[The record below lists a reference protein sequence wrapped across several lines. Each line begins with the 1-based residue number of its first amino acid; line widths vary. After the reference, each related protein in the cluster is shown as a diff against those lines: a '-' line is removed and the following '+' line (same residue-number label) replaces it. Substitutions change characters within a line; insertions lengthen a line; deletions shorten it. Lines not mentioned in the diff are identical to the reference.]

1 MSRRIAHTPGSYV
14 IYILCS
20 LLGEFV
26 ASDRCLPLQ
35 RLWAK
40 LPEEIPK
47 VLRLSRE
54 GWRGPSRYKKGLVTD
69 VEYLLLD
76 LLQLIL
82 HLDDELLHGSVVAL
96 RAHGVDLTTYFLCD
110 EA

>member
-1 MSRRIAHTPGSYV
+1 MSRGIARTPGSYV
-14 IYILCS
+14 TCILCS

-26 ASDRCLPLQ
+26 ASDVCLPLQ

-54 GWRGPSRYKKGLVTD
+54 GGRGPSRYKKGLVT
-69 VEYLLLD
+69 VIAL
-76 LLQLIL
+76 L
-82 HLDDELLHGSVVAL
+82 HLVEGACRLIG
-96 RAHGVDLTTYFLCD
+96 C
-110 EA
+110 

>member
-1 MSRRIAHTPGSYV
+1 MSRRIAHTPDPYV
-14 IYILCS
+14 ISILCS
-20 LLGEFV
+20 LLGEVV

-54 GWRGPSRYKKGLVTD
+54 GWCGPSRYKKGLVTVIALPPL
-69 VEYLLLD
+69 VEGACR
-76 LLQLIL
+76 LI
-82 HLDDELLHGSVVAL
+82 G
-96 RAHGVDLTTYFLCD
+96 C
-110 EA
+110 